1 MSAQVDIELGELPTS
16 DQNPSETTKINPDGS
31 ERYVNITQRL
41 ILIKEI
47 ISIVK
52 GFVNIQQNF
61 AKFIVLQ

>member
-1 MSAQVDIELGELPTS
+1 MSEQVDIELGELPN
-16 DQNPSETTKINPDGS
+16 DQEPYEATRINPDGS